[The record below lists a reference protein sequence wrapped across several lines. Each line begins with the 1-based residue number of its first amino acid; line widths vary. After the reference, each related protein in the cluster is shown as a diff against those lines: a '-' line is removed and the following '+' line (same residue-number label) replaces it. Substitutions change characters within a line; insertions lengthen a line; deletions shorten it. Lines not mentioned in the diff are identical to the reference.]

1 MLREIAP
8 RNTQHVFLS
17 PMLIIKRY
25 PNRKLYNTETKSY
38 ITLDGIAALIR
49 DGVEVQVVDH
59 SNDDDITTVILSQII
74 FEQEKK
80 QGQFLPKSV
89 LTGLI
94 QAGGD
99 TLTSL
104 RQTLTMPLQLLQH
117 IDEEINRRI
126 QALIKRGELEEQFGQ
141 RLRDKLLALNPRES
155 SPPTSAKI
163 AEVLEKQDVATQ
175 ADIQQLTT
183 QIEQLAAK
191 LAQLEQQ
198 L

>member
-1 MLREIAP
+1 
-8 RNTQHVFLS
+8 
-17 PMLIIKRY
+17 MLIIKRY

-155 SPPTSAKI
+155 SPPTPAKI